1 MSSAG
6 SIPPAIPSFP
16 PTLNQLLSKL
26 FCVYYLLFTLYYFRH
41 NCFYLGL
48 LLITPILPPSPS
60 RPSSAQV
67 DFLQSHFSAKSF
79 SSMLVV
85 EQVGTFGD
93 GSSRTRDQPS
103 RYHYGFIAPH
113 EQSISD
119 GMDKLIV
126 IKRGRSQAAG
136 LVKGPSAA
144 CLRASSTAWAKP

>member
-1 MSSAG
+1 M
-6 SIPPAIPSFP
+6 
-16 PTLNQLLSKL
+16 LLH
-26 FCVYYLLFTLYYFRH
+26 FA
-41 NCFYLGL
+41 L
-48 LLITPILPPSPS
+48 LLLHLVSHSAAIIVKTILLMGIIFIALLPGFTADHPYTAPLTKPPIVSPG
-60 RPSSAQV
+60 RFSSKV
-67 DFLQSHFSAKSF
+67 TFSAKSF

-93 GSSRTRDQPS
+93 GSSRTRDQLS